1 MSRPRGLADLRGTT
15 DGAAPRDL
23 RGARLAPYGAGM
35 NRSASPL
42 TRAGLALLSCA
53 GASIAGCEVHPC
65 NPAIVANGA
74 RYDVGIVDLFTAP
87 PLSGEAVSYYASTG
101 SCAGLDGI
109 VPGSSLSFLTVGA
122 VDNFNDTCRSV
133 WAELLTG
140 PAQLTPLPAS
150 SDPLAGQS
158 GVGGTWFMEAFAEVT
173 TADCSA
179 TETFAFLDNGLL
191 YRLLLPS
198 GGSCPICDDNF
209 TIHLAGR

>member
-1 MSRPRGLADLRGTT
+1 
-15 DGAAPRDL
+15 
-23 RGARLAPYGAGM
+23 M

-42 TRAGLALLSCA
+42 ARAGLALLSCA
-53 GASIAGCEVHPC
+53 GALSAGCEVHPC

-74 RYDVGIVDLFTAP
+74 RYDVGVVDIFTAP

-109 VPGSSLSFLTVGA
+109 VPGSSLSFQTVGA

-140 PAQLTPLPAS
+140 PDQLTPLPATA
-150 SDPLAGQS
+150 DPLAAKS
-158 GVGGTWFMEAFAEVT
+158 GIGGSWFMEAFAEFT
-173 TADCSA
+173 TTDCSA
-179 TETFAFLDNGLL
+179 TVTFAFLDNGHL
-191 YRLLLPS
+191 YRLLVPS

-209 TIHLAGR
+209 TIRLDGQ